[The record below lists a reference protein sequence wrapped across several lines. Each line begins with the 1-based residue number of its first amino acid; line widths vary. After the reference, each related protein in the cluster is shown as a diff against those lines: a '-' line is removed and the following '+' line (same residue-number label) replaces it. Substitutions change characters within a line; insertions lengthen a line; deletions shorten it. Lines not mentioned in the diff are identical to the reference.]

1 MELALQHITKTYQ
14 RGKVRA
20 LQDFSAIFTPG
31 VYGLLG
37 ANGAGKSTLLNIITG
52 NLAPDSGTMLWDQT
66 AITGS
71 ESVYLARLGYM
82 PQQQNLYNTFSA
94 EQFLW
99 YMAALKGLS
108 TEKAKQTIPALL
120 RTVHLEEVARRKL
133 GAFSGGMKQRILIA
147 QALLGD
153 PSLLILDE
161 PTAGLDPKERIAIR
175 NLIGKV
181 GQKRIVLVATHVVSD
196 VETIAKELLFLK
208 KGTLIR
214 RGAIPDLLQE
224 MENRVWSIPYQGE
237 GEDQPMATLQLDHD
251 ARPRLRIVGTPS
263 PRDDCRTEP
272 PTLEDLYLFFYA
284 DEENIAHD

>member
-37 ANGAGKSTLLNIITG
+37 ANGAGKSTLMNIITG
-52 NLAPDSGTMLWDQT
+52 NLAPDSGTMLWNGAPVRGD
-66 AITGS
+66 
-71 ESVYLARLGYM
+71 ESAYLARLGYM

-108 TEKAKQTIPALL
+108 TETARQTIPALL

-208 KGTLIR
+208 KGILIR

-224 MENRVWSIPYQGE
+224 MENRVWSIPYEGE
-237 GEDQPMATLQLDHD
+237 GEDDPLATLQLDEN
-251 ARPRLRIVGTPS
+251 ARPRLRIVGDKPPQAGS
-263 PRDDCRTEP
+263 RAEP

-284 DEENIAHD
+284 DEEHAAP